1 MKHAKVTTTTPQPD
15 GSIIIESES
24 YYDKLAH
31 AVKEIERQSLTSR
44 GTVLS
49 DIIHILE
56 HITKDNSPKVT
67 ITIMSKNN
75 EPIKIIE
82 RWTEYKQDFK

>member
-15 GSIIIESES
+15 GSIIIETES
-24 YYDKLAH
+24 YYDKLSH
-31 AVKEIERQSLTSR
+31 AMKEIERQTLTSR
-44 GTVLS
+44 NTVLS

-56 HITKDNSPKVT
+56 HITKDGSPKVT
-67 ITIMSKNN
+67 ITIISRNK
-75 EPIKIIE
+75 EPVKIIE